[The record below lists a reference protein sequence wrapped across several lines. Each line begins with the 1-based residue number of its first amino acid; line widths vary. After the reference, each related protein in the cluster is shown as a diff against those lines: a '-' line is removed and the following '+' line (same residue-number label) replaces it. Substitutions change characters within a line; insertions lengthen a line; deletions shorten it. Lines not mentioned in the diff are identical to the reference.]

1 MKFDNNPF
9 TLSDKTIAIP
19 NDTILERTVL
29 GLMLTSAEALEVG
42 MQHLEASYF
51 PNIDNNNRAIFYAM
65 KLLHE
70 ENIKVDIVTVSGKLR
85 ELRLFSAVGGLEYLS
100 LIAEEAIT
108 YSAIKDYCLGLRD
121 LDLLRKALKVMDQGI
136 EKQRQG
142 QVGDVNDYLSDLLR
156 DITKV
161 AEERRI
167 MDFESL
173 GDIAK
178 GLKAH
183 LE

>member
-65 KLLHE
+65 KYM
-70 ENIKVDIVTVSGKLR
+70 KKMSKLI
-85 ELRLFSAVGGLEYLS
+85 
-100 LIAEEAIT
+100 LIP
-108 YSAIKDYCLGLRD
+108 S
-121 LDLLRKALKVMDQGI
+121 RKLK
-136 EKQRQG
+136 
-142 QVGDVNDYLSDLLR
+142 NYDYLALL
-156 DITKV
+156 V
-161 AEERRI
+161 V
-167 MDFESL
+167 
-173 GDIAK
+173 
-178 GLKAH
+178 
-183 LE
+183 